1 MNIKRELLTILGI
14 ATIAVAINGCSVNVN
29 VNNKKGTTKTE
40 TKVIELQG
48 AKKAEVDI
56 NMGVGELEVKESMD
70 KMMSGEFVYTI
81 PEWKP
86 EVEYNVNGEE
96 GNLKV
101 TQPSGM
107 KTNIGKNEYR
117 WNLGLNKEIPLNIDI
132 KLGVGESNID
142 LSKLNIN
149 NLDIK
154 TGVGET
160 TVNLAGNYKNDVNVN
175 VKGGVGEVEIYLP
188 KDIGV
193 KVEVKKGLGEI
204 KANGFKL
211 ENDNYIN
218 DNYGKTKNNI
228 NVYVKAGIGEVE
240 LKLK

>member
-1 MNIKRELLTILGI
+1 MKVKINLLMFLGVM
-14 ATIAVAINGCSVNVN
+14 ATAVAINGCGVKVN
-29 VNNKKGTTKTE
+29 VNNKNGTIKTE
-40 TKVIELQG
+40 TKVVELQG

-56 NMGVGELEVKESMD
+56 NMAVGELEIKEPTD
-70 KMMSGEFVYTI
+70 KMMSGEFIYTI

-86 EVEYNVNGEE
+86 EVEYSANGEE
-96 GNLKV
+96 GKLKV
-101 TQPSGM
+101 NQPSSGDI
-107 KTNIGKNEYR
+107 NIGNNEYR
-117 WNLGLNKEIPLNIDI
+117 WKLAFNKEIPLNMDI

-160 TVNLAGNYKNDVNVN
+160 TVDLAGDYKNDINVN
-175 VKGGVGEVEIYLP
+175 VEGGVGEVEIYLP
-188 KDIGV
+188 KNIGV

-204 KANGFKL
+204 KTNSFKL
-211 ENDNYIN
+211 ENDNYVN